1 MGRKAIDYL
10 KKIFGSG
17 VVLKKVEKEQD
28 GLVLWE
34 CACDCGK
41 IITKTSTQLSKI
53 RGIKCEDC
61 SASKI
66 SKVKIGDKYSQWEV
80 LGFNDLSEKH
90 RKVRCRCDCGV
101 EKDVD
106 VNSLLAGLSQ
116 SCGCLASKLRTFHG
130 LSGTPEWICYH
141 GIKARCYNTESEY
154 FNHYGGRGVIMC
166 DRWLEPNGMGFINF
180 LEDMGK
186 RPSPK
191 HSIDRKDVNGNYC
204 PENCRWETQ
213 SMQVVN
219 RRKLSV
225 NTSGRTGVY
234 WYENRQRW
242 VVKMTKDGREHWGGQ
257 TTVYEDAVKM
267 AEKLELELFG
277 FSRKDYQDEA

>member
-1 MGRKAIDYL
+1 MGRKVIDYL

-66 SKVKIGDKYSQWEV
+66 GKVKIGDKYSQWEV

-90 RKVRCRCDCGV
+90 RKVRCRCDCGL

-116 SCGCLASKLRTFHG
+116 SCGCLASK
-130 LSGTPEWICYH
+130 
-141 GIKARCYNTESEY
+141 
-154 FNHYGGRGVIMC
+154 
-166 DRWLEPNGMGFINF
+166 
-180 LEDMGK
+180 
-186 RPSPK
+186 
-191 HSIDRKDVNGNYC
+191 
-204 PENCRWETQ
+204 
-213 SMQVVN
+213 
-219 RRKLSV
+219 
-225 NTSGRTGVY
+225 
-234 WYENRQRW
+234 
-242 VVKMTKDGREHWGGQ
+242 
-257 TTVYEDAVKM
+257 M
-267 AEKLELELFG
+267 AEKLEMELFG
-277 FSRKDYQDEA
+277 FSRKDYQDEI